1 MINISISVFKIKY
14 SCITP
19 TFHMTRLYKDK
30 VFLSYPD
37 IRALF
42 LSISVLIPD
51 ESLNLP
57 YIKIEK

>member
-1 MINISISVFKIKY
+1 MHKSVLKIKY
-14 SCITP
+14 SGITP
-19 TFHMTRLYKDK
+19 TFHMTRLFKDK
-30 VFLSYPD
+30 VFLSYLD

-42 LSISVLIPD
+42 LRISVVIPD

>member
-1 MINISISVFKIKY
+1 
-14 SCITP
+14 
-19 TFHMTRLYKDK
+19 MTRLYKDK